1 MEKVGLVLYGEAI
14 WSEKPHSRKENT
26 IKDKFWDKTDIDY
39 ILIFVFLLLRSTQK
53 EMEDSAILIFLSI
66 KWKWK
71 TFNFGKSINNF
82 KVLLVCRCYMNAY
95 Y

>member
-1 MEKVGLVLYGEAI
+1 MCEEAI

-26 IKDKFWDKTDIDY
+26 IKDKLWDKTDIDY
-39 ILIFVFLLLRSTQK
+39 ILIFVFFLLRSTQK

-71 TFNFGKSINNF
+71 SFNFGKSINNF
-82 KVLLVCRCYMNAY
+82 ETYILLYLYLNI
-95 Y
+95 